1 MLFSLI
7 IYIYLNNNVSANI
20 VNRFVWASFVC
31 LSCVKTQIS
40 GYALSLSWIN
50 CHSNTVTRSE
60 CDQEIIPQSFA

>member
-31 LSCVKTQIS
+31 LSCVKHKCLAML
-40 GYALSLSWIN
+40 YLS
-50 CHSNTVTRSE
+50 VG
-60 CDQEIIPQSFA
+60 